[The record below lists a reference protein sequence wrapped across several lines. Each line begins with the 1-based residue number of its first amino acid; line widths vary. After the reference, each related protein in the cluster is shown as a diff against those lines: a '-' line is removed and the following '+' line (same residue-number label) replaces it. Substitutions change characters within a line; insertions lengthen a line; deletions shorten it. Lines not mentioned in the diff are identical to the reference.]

1 MARLIYSATASLDGY
16 INDAQGGFDFAA
28 PDAEV
33 HAFVNDREREIGTY
47 LLGRR
52 VYDVMTYWDTAPVD
66 DVPGA
71 EGGPAEAAEAAEAAI
86 MADYARIW
94 RRIDKVVYSRSLDTV
109 TADRTRL
116 ERDFD
121 PEAVRALKEAAHRD
135 LSVGGAELAGQ
146 ALAAGLVDLL
156 RVYMVPVVVG
166 GGTRLLP
173 DGLQLELEL
182 VDQHRFTDGTVHL
195 LYAVENRGA
204 ETDGGRG

>member
-16 INDAQGGFDFAA
+16 INDARGGFDFAA

-66 DVPGA
+66 EEPR
-71 EGGPAEAAEAAEAAI
+71 GGSGPAEAAEAAI

-94 RRIDKVVYSRSLDTV
+94 RGIDKVVYSRSLDTV

-116 ERDFD
+116 ERQFD
-121 PEAVRALKEAAHRD
+121 PAAVRELKATADRD

-156 RVYMVPVVVG
+156 RVYIVPVAVG

-173 DGLQLELEL
+173 DGLRLGLEL

-195 LYAVENRGA
+195 LYAVDN
-204 ETDGGRG
+204 

>member
-66 DVPGA
+66 AP
-71 EGGPAEAAEAAEAAI
+71 PAESGGGSAAAEAAI

-94 RRIDKVVYSRSLDTV
+94 GQIDKVVYSRSLETV

-116 ERDFD
+116 ERDFE
-121 PEAVRALKEAAHRD
+121 PEAVRALKGAAHRD
-135 LSVGGAELAGQ
+135 LSIGGAELAGQ

-156 RVYMVPVVVG
+156 RVYIAPVVVG

-173 DGLQLELEL
+173 DGLHLELEL
-182 VDQHRFTDGTVHL
+182 VDQHRFTDGTVYL
-195 LYAVENRGA
+195 LYAVER
-204 ETDGGRG
+204 

>member
-66 DVPGA
+66 ELPDEPGD
-71 EGGPAEAAEAAEAAI
+71 AAI
-86 MADYARIW
+86 MADYARVW
-94 RRIDKVVYSRSLDTV
+94 RRIDKVVYSRSLETV

-121 PEAVRALKEAAHRD
+121 PEAVRALKDAANRD

-156 RVYMVPVVVG
+156 RVYIAPVVVG

-182 VDQHRFTDGTVHL
+182 VDQHRFTNGTVYL
-195 LYAVENRGA
+195 LYAVKN
-204 ETDGGRG
+204 

>member
-1 MARLIYSATASLDGY
+1 MARLVYSATASLDGY

-66 DVPGA
+66 EPPVDSADAGD
-71 EGGPAEAAEAAEAAI
+71 AAV
-86 MADYARIW
+86 MADYARVW
-94 RRIDKVVYSRSLDTV
+94 RQIDKIVYSRSRETV

-116 ERDFD
+116 EREFD
-121 PEAVRALKEAAHRD
+121 PDAVRALTTTAERD
-135 LSVGGAELAGQ
+135 VSIGGAELAGQ

-156 RVYMVPVVVG
+156 RVYIAPVVVG

-173 DGLQLELEL
+173 DGLQLDLQL
-182 VDQHRFTDGTVHL
+182 VDEHRFTNGTVYL
-195 LYAVENRGA
+195 LYAVR
-204 ETDGGRG
+204 

>member
-16 INDAQGGFDFAA
+16 INDARGGFDFTA

-33 HAFVNDREREIGTY
+33 HAFVNDREREVGTY

-66 DVPGA
+66 AP
-71 EGGPAEAAEAAEAAI
+71 PAESGDAGGEAEAAEAAI

-94 RRIDKVVYSRSLDTV
+94 QQIDKVVYSRSLETV

-116 ERDFD
+116 ERHFD
-121 PEAVRALKEAAHRD
+121 PDAVRALKDAAHRD

-146 ALAAGLVDLL
+146 ALAAGLVDLV
-156 RVYMVPVVVG
+156 RVYIAPVVVG

-182 VDQHRFTDGTVHL
+182 VDQHRFTNGTVYL
-195 LYAVENRGA
+195 LYAVKR
-204 ETDGGRG
+204 

>member
-16 INDAQGGFDFAA
+16 INDAQGAFDFTA

-66 DVPGA
+66 DVPSG
-71 EGGPAEAAEAAEAAI
+71 EGGPAEGAEAAI

-156 RVYMVPVVVG
+156 RVYIVPVVVG

-173 DGLQLELEL
+173 DGLHLELEL

-195 LYAVENRGA
+195 LYAVEN
-204 ETDGGRG
+204 

>member
-66 DVPGA
+66 EPPVDSADAGD
-71 EGGPAEAAEAAEAAI
+71 AAV
-86 MADYARIW
+86 MADYARVW
-94 RRIDKVVYSRSLDTV
+94 RQIDKIVYSRSLETV

-116 ERDFD
+116 EREFD
-121 PEAVRALKEAAHRD
+121 PDAVRALTTTADRD
-135 LSVGGAELAGQ
+135 VSIGGAELAGQ

-156 RVYMVPVVVG
+156 RVYIAPVVVG

-173 DGLQLELEL
+173 EGLQLDLQL
-182 VDQHRFTDGTVHL
+182 VDQHRFTSGTVYL
-195 LYAVENRGA
+195 LYAVKS
-204 ETDGGRG
+204 

>member
-66 DVPGA
+66 EP
-71 EGGPAEAAEAAEAAI
+71 PADSADAGDAAV
-86 MADYARIW
+86 MADYARVW
-94 RRIDKVVYSRSLDTV
+94 RQIDKIVYSRSLETV

-116 ERDFD
+116 EREFD
-121 PEAVRALKEAAHRD
+121 PDAVRALTTTADRD
-135 LSVGGAELAGQ
+135 VSIGGAELAGQ

-156 RVYMVPVVVG
+156 RVYIAPVVVG

-173 DGLQLELEL
+173 EGLQLDLQL
-182 VDQHRFTDGTVHL
+182 VDQHRFTNGTVYL
-195 LYAVENRGA
+195 LYAVKS
-204 ETDGGRG
+204 